1 VSTVSRRS
9 AALRLCI
16 QLVAATVVAILLG
29 FPPRCHAADE
39 GQGAVPPSAG
49 SAENAESE
57 SASGSSPNAAENETA
72 APPGAVPSAAASV
85 NRGDPATKA
94 SQPVPPESSGQSK
107 SINIFW
113 LLVQGGWFMVPILFV
128 SLMVVTFAIE
138 RGIGLRQSRLL
149 PPDLVE
155 ELGELGMAPGGF
167 DPRHAYRVCQQHPSA
182 AANVVRAMLLKVG
195 RPHSEVEHTV
205 AETSER
211 EANRVYSNVRWIN
224 LGTSVAPL
232 LGLLGTVWGMIVCFH
247 DTTQLDPGQNK
258 AEFLANGIYIALVT
272 TLAGLCVAIPAAVI
286 AHYLEGKIQSAFHQ
300 IDELVFNLLPQIE
313 RFEGRIR
320 FSRQSGSSTSR
331 TDGDDDG
338 DGDGAGIGGAPVGDG
353 ILDEPPVQKRSSS
366 RQ

>member
-1 VSTVSRRS
+1 MLPTAGSPTVADSATAAGDAPNTAETQAAGAPTDGAQAARGGS
-9 AALRLCI
+9 AAK
-16 QLVAATVVAILLG
+16 
-29 FPPRCHAADE
+29 
-39 GQGAVPPSAG
+39 
-49 SAENAESE
+49 ESE
-57 SASGSSPNAAENETA
+57 QA
-72 APPGAVPSAAASV
+72 APA
-85 NRGDPATKA
+85 
-94 SQPVPPESSGQSK
+94 SSGQSK

-155 ELGELGMAPGGF
+155 ELGELGMASGGF
-167 DPRHAYRVCQQHPSA
+167 DPRQAYRICQQYPSA
-182 AANVVRAMLLKVG
+182 ASNVVRAMLLKVG

-211 EANRVYSNVRWIN
+211 EANRVYANVRWIN

-272 TLAGLCVAIPAAVI
+272 TLAGLCVAIPAAII
-286 AHYLEGKIQSAFHQ
+286 AHYLEGKIQAAFYQ

-313 RFEGRIR
+313 RFEGRVR
-320 FSRQSGSSTSR
+320 FSKQSGSGTSR
-331 TDGDDDG
+331 TDGDE

-353 ILDEPPVQKRSSS
+353 VLDEPPVQKRSSS

>member
-1 VSTVSRRS
+1 M
-9 AALRLCI
+9 
-16 QLVAATVVAILLG
+16 LLN
-29 FPPRCHAADE
+29 FSPRCHAADE
-39 GQGAVPPSAG
+39 DRGSGPPSA
-49 SAENAESE
+49 ENSESE
-57 SASGSSPNAAENETA
+57 SPSGSTPNAAENEAAGAPDNAVSSDA
-72 APPGAVPSAAASV
+72 APGDRSDSAAKES
-85 NRGDPATKA
+85 RPA
-94 SQPVPPESSGQSK
+94 PPDSSGQSK

-149 PPDLVE
+149 PPELID

-167 DPRHAYRVCQQHPSA
+167 DPRHAYRVCQQYPSA

-320 FSRQSGSSTSR
+320 FSRQPGSGISR
-331 TDGDDDG
+331 TDGDGNG
-338 DGDGAGIGGAPVGDG
+338 DGTGSGAGSGSGD
-353 ILDEPPVQKRSSS
+353 LPEEPPVQS
-366 RQ
+366 RPASRP

>member
-1 VSTVSRRS
+1 MLPTAGSPTVADSATAAGDAPNTAEMQAAGAPTDGAPAARGGS
-9 AALRLCI
+9 AAK
-16 QLVAATVVAILLG
+16 
-29 FPPRCHAADE
+29 
-39 GQGAVPPSAG
+39 
-49 SAENAESE
+49 ESE
-57 SASGSSPNAAENETA
+57 QA
-72 APPGAVPSAAASV
+72 APA
-85 NRGDPATKA
+85 
-94 SQPVPPESSGQSK
+94 SSGQSK

-155 ELGELGMAPGGF
+155 ELGELGMASGGF
-167 DPRHAYRVCQQHPSA
+167 DPRQAYRICQQYPSA
-182 AANVVRAMLLKVG
+182 ASNVVRAMLLKVG

-211 EANRVYSNVRWIN
+211 EANRVYANVRWIN

-272 TLAGLCVAIPAAVI
+272 TLAGLCVAIPAAII
-286 AHYLEGKIQSAFHQ
+286 AHYLEGKIQAAFYQ

-313 RFEGRIR
+313 RFEGRVR
-320 FSRQSGSSTSR
+320 FSKQSGSGTSR
-331 TDGDDDG
+331 TEGDE

-353 ILDEPPVQKRSSS
+353 VLDEPPVQKRSSS